1 MMKKSTK
8 SEYGNTVY
16 SFYMSKKQNLASIK
30 GCNSATNFL
39 KMTLYN
45 YNLDLINVN
54 VIWFNGLLLT
64 AYLYVAIPL
73 LLPHKKGTN

>member
-1 MMKKSTK
+1 MMKKPTK
-8 SEYGNTVY
+8 SEYGNSVY

-54 VIWFNGLLLT
+54 VYTKFGLILIIL
-64 AYLYVAIPL
+64 
-73 LLPHKKGTN
+73 